1 MRIAIGGD
9 HAGFHAKEELVA
21 YLKELGHEVRDM
33 GAYAFDPD
41 DDYPDPIVDLSE
53 GRERALDAYRNRDF

>member
-1 MRIAIGGD
+1 VIRWIAEGRASPSKD
-9 HAGFHAKEELVA
+9 ALA
-21 YLKELGHEVRDM
+21 Y
-33 GAYAFDPD
+33 FDAIPRRWGLSPD